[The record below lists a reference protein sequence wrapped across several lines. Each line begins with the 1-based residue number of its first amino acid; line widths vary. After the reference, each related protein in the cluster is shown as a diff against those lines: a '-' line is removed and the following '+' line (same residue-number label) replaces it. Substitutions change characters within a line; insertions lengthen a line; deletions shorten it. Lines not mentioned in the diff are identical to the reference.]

1 MSIYPFGAGKP
12 LKTGINE
19 KEGHNMSDKEK
30 IKLQQ
35 WWMQQLR
42 ELSRKVIKE
51 EEKRQAKASS
61 KAEKIL
67 ADFSS
72 RDDII
77 EAYGIGSISERTM
90 EHLLDMWDEV
100 NQGGSEMYEAKIA
113 LLQEAY
119 EEANRVL
126 MSLE

>member
-1 MSIYPFGAGKP
+1 
-12 LKTGINE
+12 
-19 KEGHNMSDKEK
+19 MSDKEK

-35 WWMQQLR
+35 WWMKQLR
-42 ELSRKVIKE
+42 ELSRKVIEE